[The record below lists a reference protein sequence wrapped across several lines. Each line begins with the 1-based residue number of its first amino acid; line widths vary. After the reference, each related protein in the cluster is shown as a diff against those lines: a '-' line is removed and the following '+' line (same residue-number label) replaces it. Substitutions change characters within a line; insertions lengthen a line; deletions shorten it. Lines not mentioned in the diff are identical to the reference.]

1 MEERM
6 ATSPPTGPE
15 AQDAAGAPAMNPD
28 GAPDG
33 EARVAQLEAELAAA
47 KAESS
52 ANWDKFLRER
62 AEMENY
68 KRRIERTYA
77 DQSRRERKD
86 LLLRFLN
93 VLDNLERA
101 LSYQSASGS
110 EADVKALIT
119 GLRLTEGQ
127 FRDLL
132 ASAGVT
138 EVPAV
143 GEAFDPARHE
153 AVATT
158 ETEDAEEGQ
167 IVEELQKGYLYGEE
181 LLRPAQVKVATRA

>member
-1 MEERM
+1 
-6 ATSPPTGPE
+6 
-15 AQDAAGAPAMNPD
+15 
-28 GAPDG
+28 
-33 EARVAQLEAELAAA
+33 
-47 KAESS
+47 
-52 ANWDKFLRER
+52 
-62 AEMENY
+62 MENY

-77 DQSRRERKD
+77 EQSRRERKD

-101 LSYQSASGS
+101 LSYQSASGG

-132 ASAGVT
+132 TSAGVT

-153 AVATT
+153 AVATA
-158 ETEDAEEGQ
+158 ETQERRRGRSWRSCRRATSTARSSCARPGSRSPP
-167 IVEELQKGYLYGEE
+167 GPRAGR
-181 LLRPAQVKVATRA
+181 LRSLHRDRGH

>member
-6 ATSPPTGPE
+6 ATPPPPGPE
-15 AQDAAGAPAMNPD
+15 ENDAPGTPDGTPD
-28 GAPDG
+28 GAPSG
-33 EARVAQLEAELAAA
+33 EARVAQLEAELTAA
-47 KAESS
+47 KAEAS

-77 DQSRRERKD
+77 EQSRRERKD

-101 LSYQSASGS
+101 LSYQSASGG

-132 ASAGVT
+132 TSAGVT

-153 AVATT
+153 AVATA
-158 ETEDAEEGQ
+158 ETQEAEEGQ

-181 LLRPAQVKVATRA
+181 LLRPARVKVATRA

>member
-6 ATSPPTGPE
+6 ATPPPPAPE
-15 AQDAAGAPAMNPD
+15 ANDAPGVPS
-28 GAPDG
+28 G
-33 EARVAQLEAELAAA
+33 EARGAQLEAELAAA
-47 KAESS
+47 KAEAS
-52 ANWDKFLRER
+52 ANWDRFLRER

-77 DQSRRERKD
+77 EQSRRERKD

-101 LSYQSASGS
+101 LSYQSASGG
-110 EADVKALIT
+110 EADVEALIT

-132 ASAGVT
+132 TSAGVS

-153 AVATT
+153 AVATA
-158 ETEDAEEGQ
+158 ETQEAEEGQ

-181 LLRPAQVKVATRA
+181 LLRPARVKVATRA

>member
-1 MEERM
+1 M
-6 ATSPPTGPE
+6 ATPPPPGPE
-15 AQDAAGAPAMNPD
+15 ENDAPGVPEGSPSGTPD
-28 GAPDG
+28 GTPSG
-33 EARVAQLEAELAAA
+33 EARVAQLEAELTAA
-47 KAESS
+47 KAEAS

-68 KRRIERTYA
+68 KRRIERTSA
-77 DQSRRERKD
+77 EQSRRERKD

-132 ASAGVT
+132 TSAGVT

-153 AVATT
+153 AVATA
-158 ETEDAEEGQ
+158 ETQEAEEGQ

-181 LLRPAQVKVATRA
+181 LLRPARVKVATRA